1 MVHRNLSNLALS
13 AGPPCTYC
21 SEPPQK
27 IPNVLDM
34 SLTEYVLLTMIAAT
48 QVGSPSP
55 STIFLVNNAL
65 IYSPG
70 RVILIH
76 TGNLLAIAVL
86 ASCSL
91 LGIGSLLLANPDILT
106 FIKFAGA
113 TYLLWSGL
121 NILLTVKSNRAGCA
135 PQVTGERIPVLWG
148 RSFMAGIS
156 KPKKIIFFSSLLP
169 QFVENPQSLQ
179 VGNLFSLVLL
189 FVLVKFLASSVYILT
204 AGKVAGRLAAP
215 SVAIW
220 SKRASGGVIIIIAV
234 VMGISAF

>member
-1 MVHRNLSNLALS
+1 
-13 AGPPCTYC
+13 
-21 SEPPQK
+21 
-27 IPNVLDM
+27 M
-34 SLTEYVLLTMIAAT
+34 SLTEYLLFTMIAAT
-48 QVGSPSP
+48 QAGSPSP
-55 STIFLVNNAL
+55 STIFLVNNVL

-70 RVILIH
+70 RVILIY
-76 TGNLLAIAVL
+76 TGNLLAVAVL

-91 LGIGSLLLANPDILT
+91 LGIGSLLLANPNILT
-106 FIKFAGA
+106 LIKFAGA
-113 TYLLWSGL
+113 IYLLWLGL
-121 NILLTVKSNRAGCA
+121 HILLIVKSNRVGCA

-156 KPKKIIFFSSLLP
+156 KPKKILFFSSLLP

-189 FVLVKFLASSVYILT
+189 FVLVKLLASSVYVLT

-220 SKRASGGVIIIIAV
+220 SKRASGGVIIISGV
-234 VMGISAF
+234 VMGISAFE